1 MLRSWSN
8 HAKPPSSVAL
18 VANDAIGNYAIA
30 SGLAAMMRAEWRPR
44 RLELW
49 SGDRVADFAVDPR
62 PFDRVH
68 MFLRQPAGAVEDL
81 VRAASTDHDLV
92 VNIENSPE
100 AKRLAVLLAG
110 PSTCLCGPATDRSG
124 ADLPW
129 PDDAAGRLWAD
140 PAWTSEDLLRRHP
153 FLRSQ
158 FIGELFARLA
168 GLTGE
173 LLPPVVRRSPAP
185 AGGPD
190 VVIAMSASLPDKLWP
205 LASWRAAIS
214 SLRDEHGLAAGLVGA
229 KPSAQRGHWL
239 GSDAEDAIVGEGLV
253 RDLRGTLTLP
263 QVADL
268 VDRARLV
275 ITLDNGIMHLAA
287 TSPTPVVA
295 LFRHGI
301 HRLWAPRWGRVEP
314 VVAPQGS
321 TVEAIPVPEVLA
333 AAGRAAL
340 TPSGS

>member
-1 MLRSWSN
+1 
-8 HAKPPSSVAL
+8 
-18 VANDAIGNYAIA
+18 
-30 SGLAAMMRAEWRPR
+30 MMRAEWRPR

-68 MFLRQPAGAVEDL
+68 MFLRTPAGAVEAL
-81 VRAASTDHDLV
+81 VRAASPDHDLV

-110 PSTCLCGPATDRSG
+110 PTTCVCGPATDRSG
-124 ADLPW
+124 LDLPW
-129 PDDAAGRLWAD
+129 PGDALGRLWAD

-168 GLTGE
+168 GLKGE

-185 AGGPD
+185 AGVPD
-190 VVIAMSASLPDKLWP
+190 VVVAMSASLPDKLWP
-205 LASWRAAIS
+205 LASWRAVLS
-214 SLRDEHGLAAGLVGA
+214 RLRDERGFVAGLVGA

-239 GSDAEDAIVGEGLV
+239 GADAEDAIVGEGLV

-268 VDRARLV
+268 IDRARMV

-287 TSPTPVVA
+287 TSSTPVVA

-301 HRLWAPRWGRVEP
+301 HRLWAPRWGRVQP
-314 VVAPQGS
+314 VVAPDGS
-321 TVEAIPVPEVLA
+321 SVDSIPVAEVLA
-333 AAGRAAL
+333 AAERVAL
-340 TPSGS
+340 TASGS